1 MKKQHL
7 LATPIVFL
15 VSLLL
20 TSTHILAA
28 EDESPVPAMDALF
41 TQEQCQQAF
50 AIGQENLNEW
60 EGDPNFDYIFGLAAL
75 ESGNANDSVFALER
89 VAATATD
96 PGLRALA
103 RLELARAYF
112 VTNNLTASKNL
123 FNAVLA
129 TNPPPNVQ
137 QNIQVFLQLIEA
149 RQNAQAPTLNW
160 TISSV
165 IGSDSNANSATS
177 NGMSIK
183 FYSPVALQK
192 LPAHSP
198 TT

>member
-41 TQEQCQQAF
+41 TQEQYQQAF

-96 PGLRALA
+96 PDLRALA